1 MSDSGPSFR
10 LLRASQAAAA
20 MGVTVGTLA
29 KMRLTGRGPAF
40 VRVGRAICYNQ
51 RELERWL
58 EARTFSSTS
67 EAAAA
72 AIDVP

>member
-1 MSDSGPSFR
+1 MADIIPSFR
-10 LLRASQAAAA
+10 LLRARQAAAA

-40 VRVGRAICYNQ
+40 IRVGRAICYDQ
-51 RELERWL
+51 RELTRWL
-58 EARTFSSTS
+58 EARTFTSTA

-72 AIDVP
+72 VDLP